1 MHERPQ
7 PLLELL
13 CRSCELGELR
23 RWDIQHCPCLPRHR
37 IVLHYDIRKPH
48 DSGRT
53 PHCFHL
59 GYLEYEE
66 WLHAG
71 LAILSV
77 LSASSPVRTLR
88 RREAPSSSS
97 SSSSSS
103 SMSLPRDSLLASAD
117 PSSSESSPAV
127 PSSCRAPFQ
136 LQASDETMAGIISLT
151 GRPSVGI

>member
-71 LAILSV
+71 LADTFCAERGLTSADIEAAGGAFLVILV
-77 LSASSPVRTLR
+77 FLVIVNVAAQGLALGLR
-88 RREAPSSSS
+88 RP
-97 SSSSSS
+97 
-103 SMSLPRDSLLASAD
+103 LLLRV
-117 PSSSESSPAV
+117 V
-127 PSSCRAPFQ
+127 PCCAIL
-136 LQASDETMAGIISLT
+136 LQSTISIAGI
-151 GRPSVGI
+151 